1 MSGPKYTPFLALP
14 LRYAVPGALL
24 LFTAAIAFG
33 TYLHNVRLA
42 VRQVETDAVVSL
54 SREAGALQR
63 TLEYLFSKG
72 DVEKVQQ
79 ELAEKHADP
88 EMEAALVADEHDV
101 VIAAASRH
109 VIGRPV
115 QKRLDEL
122 RVQMHG
128 VELAGTLEEVRARRV
143 GQDMLS
149 SDGNLGLSVQPVVLG
164 AAPGQ
169 LRAERVGILLVTRA
183 LDARKAQVRREVA
196 RHVAGLALPMAAF
209 AILLFT
215 ISHFA
220 ITRRATAFVR
230 AARQF
235 ASGDVQARAGL
246 RGGDELAE
254 VGAAFDEMAGRV
266 ATAQQVLAESEARLQ
281 AISEGTSD
289 AVFVKDVQGRYRM
302 ANAATLRFLGKT
314 KAEVI
319 GQDDTAVFPSE
330 EARQI
335 MAGDRRVMESGLTQT
350 YEEFVTIHGQPRTFL
365 STKGP
370 WHDPQ
375 GRVAGL
381 FGIARDITERKQ
393 MEVALNQSRQD
404 FETAQAFGHVGSW
417 VAELEVDGKITWSAE
432 TCRIFGFAPGEFDGK
447 AQTFFDM
454 VHPEDRET
462 IRRLSREA
470 MEGHS
475 YQFEYRIRR
484 RDGEMRW
491 ICQHTGVERDG
502 EGRPL
507 RKAGVV
513 QDVTERKQAERERR
527 ASEGRWRLAMEVARM
542 AAWEW
547 DLRTNIVRTG
557 QELSRMFGGP
567 TAGANLTTKPD
578 YTRFIHPDDQAGVE
592 SRIQAALAAGNS
604 FHHEFRVVWQDGSVH
619 WIEGRAEVFR
629 DPSGQPERMVGISA
643 DITARRQA
651 DEARQ
656 MLQARLRQSQKMEAI
671 GTLAGGIA
679 HDFNNILGTI
689 LGNVTLARQDVG
701 PGHLAEESLDQIDKA
716 GQRAKGLVQQ
726 ILAFSRQEVQG
737 KRVLQLRAAIEEDLR
752 LLRAS
757 LPARVELVT
766 SFAEDCPAILADCTE
781 IHQVL
786 LNLCTNAWHAM
797 DGQPG
802 CITIR
807 LDGVLVDTDLAKVNT
822 DLQPGQYARLTVSDT
837 GKGMDAPTLERIFDP
852 FFTTKQVGA
861 GTGLGLSVVHG
872 IMKNH
877 QGAITVASQPGRGAT
892 FELYFPAWK
901 GERSAQPEP
910 ISPASLPRGIGQRIL
925 YLDDEASLVS
935 LATRLLERLGY
946 HVSGFTD
953 AEDALAALS
962 AHPLEFDLVVTD
974 FSMPGVSG
982 LEVAE
987 HVATLRSDLPVMLA
1001 SGYLTDDLK
1010 TKARA
1015 AGIRHLLYKPNTVED
1030 LVDAVHRLA
1039 NNAPHP

>member
-1 MSGPKYTPFLALP
+1 MSDTKHPSFLALP

-24 LFTAAIAFG
+24 LFTAAVAAW

-42 VRQVETDAVVSL
+42 ARQVEMDAVVSL

-63 TLEYLFSKG
+63 SLEYLFSKG
-72 DVEKVQQ
+72 ETEKVQQ
-79 ELAEKHADP
+79 ELAEKRADP
-88 EMEAALVADEHDV
+88 ELEAALVADEFDV
-101 VIAAASRH
+101 VIAAASRLA
-109 VIGRPV
+109 IGRPV
-115 QKRLDEL
+115 QERLDQL
-122 RVQMHG
+122 RVRVHG
-128 VELAGTLEEVRARRV
+128 IELAGTLEEVRARRV

-149 SDGNLGLSVQPVVLG
+149 SDGNLVVSVHPGVLG
-164 AAPGQ
+164 ATSGQ
-169 LRAERVGILLVTRA
+169 LRAERVGTLLVTRE
-183 LDARKAQVRREVA
+183 LDARKAQARGEVA
-196 RHVAGLALPMAAF
+196 RHVAGFALPMVVF
-209 AILLFT
+209 AVLLFT

-220 ITRRATAFVR
+220 ITRRAMALVR

-254 VGAAFDEMAGRV
+254 VGSAFDEMAGRV
-266 ATAQQVLAESEARLQ
+266 ATARQVLAESEARLQ

-289 AVFVKDVQGRYRM
+289 AVFVKDAQGRYLM

-314 KAEVI
+314 KAEVL
-319 GQDDTAVFPSE
+319 GRDDTAFFPPE
-330 EARQI
+330 DARQI
-335 MAGDRRVMESGLTQT
+335 MAGDRRVMESGVTQT
-350 YEEFVTIHGQPRTFL
+350 YDEFVTIHGQPRTFL

-370 WHDPQ
+370 WPNPR
-375 GRVAGL
+375 GGVAGL

-417 VAELEVDGKITWSAE
+417 VADLEVDGKITWSAE
-432 TCRIFGFAPGEFDGK
+432 TCRIFGFDPGEFDGR
-447 AQTFFDM
+447 AQTFFDL

-470 MEGHS
+470 VEGHP
-475 YQFEYRIRR
+475 YQLEYRIRR

-491 ICQHTGVERDG
+491 IYQHTGVERDG
-502 EGRPL
+502 NGRPL

-513 QDVTERKQAERERR
+513 QDVTERKQAERELR
-527 ASEGRWRLAMEVARM
+527 ASEGRWRLAMEVAQI

-547 DLRTNIVRTG
+547 DLRTNIVHTG

-567 TAGANLTTKPD
+567 TARASLTTKPD
-578 YTRFIHPDDQAGVE
+578 YTRFLHPDDQAGVE
-592 SRIQAALAAGNS
+592 SRIQAAVAAGNP

-629 DPSGQPERMVGISA
+629 DPSGQPERMVGLSA
-643 DITARRQA
+643 DITERRQA

-689 LGNVTLARQDVG
+689 LGNVALARQDVG
-701 PGHLAEESLDQIDKA
+701 PGHFAEESLDQIYRA

-726 ILAFSRQEVQG
+726 ILAFSRQEDQG

-766 SFAEDCPAILADCTE
+766 SFAEDCPAILADPTE

-797 DGQPG
+797 EGQPG
-802 CITIR
+802 HITIR
-807 LDGVLVDTDLAKVNT
+807 LEGVLVDTGLAQAHT
-822 DLQPGQYARLTVSDT
+822 DLQPGRYARLTVSDT
-837 GKGMDAPTLERIFDP
+837 GKGMDAAMLERIFDP

-892 FELYFPAWK
+892 FELYFPALK
-901 GERSAQPEP
+901 GER
-910 ISPASLPRGIGQRIL
+910 PAPPAPVLPTALPRGQGQRIL
-925 YLDDEASLVS
+925 YLDDEVSLVS

-946 HVSGFTD
+946 RVSGFTD
-953 AEDALAALS
+953 AQDALAAIS

-974 FSMPGVSG
+974 FSMPGISG

-987 HVATLRSDLPVMLA
+987 HVTKLRSDLPVMLA
-1001 SGYLTDDLK
+1001 SGYLTDDLRA
-1010 TKARA
+1010 KADA
-1015 AGIRHLLYKPNTVED
+1015 AGIRHLLYKPNTVEE

-1039 NNAPHP
+1039 NNARRP